1 MNLFKAVAIPL
12 ILMTTP
18 HVTEAGAAPMSTVA
32 PKPAERL
39 SFGQG
44 ISMIV
49 KGLELNI
56 DNIRFIKAPKAT
68 DYFKYADNNAAYA
81 NDLIIAANNGV
92 NSNRS
97 VKPSSP
103 ATREQFALALYE
115 AIQAIGQYPVN
126 MMWINIKDQKSF
138 SRNTLNAV
146 QTLIKFKVVELQD
159 GSFKPKSYITP
170 AEAREM
176 VDKAAAFVKGHKAAV
191 NKPEVSF
198 TVTPVN
204 DQVNSVILSAG
215 EKPTSGYILTVTSIV
230 FNGEEAV
237 IHYRLTTPEPGSMN
251 LQVITNV
258 TATTYIPANYKVV
271 LQAD

>member
-12 ILMTTP
+12 VLMTTP
-18 HVTEAGAAPMSTVA
+18 HVTEAGVKPMTTAAPV
-32 PKPAERL
+32 PAQRL
-39 SFGQG
+39 SFGEG

-49 KGLELNI
+49 KGLDLNI

-81 NDLIIAANNGV
+81 NDLIIAGNNGI

-97 VKPSSP
+97 LKPTAA

-115 AIQAIGQYPVN
+115 AIQATGQYPVN

-138 SRNTLNAV
+138 SQNALNAV
-146 QTLIKFKVVELQD
+146 QTLIKFKVVELQNEN
-159 GSFKPKSYITP
+159 FKPKAFITP
-170 AEAREM
+170 KEAQEM
-176 VDKAAAFVKGHKAAV
+176 VEKAAAFVKGHKAAI
-191 NKPEVSF
+191 NKSEVSY
-198 TVTPVN
+198 TVKAVN
-204 DQVNSVILSAG
+204 DQVNSVILSVG
-215 EKPTSGYILTVTSIV
+215 EKPTSGYILAVTSIV

-237 IHYRLTTPEPGSMN
+237 IHYHLTTPEPGSMT
-251 LQVITNV
+251 LQVITTV
-258 TATTYIPANYKVV
+258 TATAYIPANYKVV